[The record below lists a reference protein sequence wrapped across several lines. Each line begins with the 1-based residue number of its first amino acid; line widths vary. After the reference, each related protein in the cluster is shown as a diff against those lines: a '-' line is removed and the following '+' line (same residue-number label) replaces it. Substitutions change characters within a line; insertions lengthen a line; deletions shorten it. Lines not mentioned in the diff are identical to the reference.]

1 MNKTVTHFF
10 LPHLLLSRKITRL
23 GRNKICSKTPCW
35 KLIRAIP
42 FRHSWWLLKS
52 FWGSFS
58 RFQYYESTRTCIF
71 YAILFLLR
79 AMIGS
84 EFECYILRRHSVW
97 SRWKEP
103 QGALLIDEKYTKHL
117 VCRTIMKEKR
127 IVEFIGWFTTHNN
140 ELSKRI
146 HHLLIFVVH
155 AEDKI
160 TRLYLSIHHSANFVS
175 FTFLFCS

>member
-84 EFECYILRRHSVW
+84 EFECYRLRRHSVW
-97 SRWKEP
+97 SRWKNPKEP
-103 QGALLIDEKYTKHL
+103 YWLKNTPNISFAGLLW
-117 VCRTIMKEKR
+117 KR
-127 IVEFIGWFTTHNN
+127 KV
-140 ELSKRI
+140 LSS
-146 HHLLIFVVH
+146 L
-155 AEDKI
+155 
-160 TRLYLSIHHSANFVS
+160 
-175 FTFLFCS
+175 